1 MSLTKRHA
9 EKMGWFDD
17 QGYHGYENIV
27 EDAIGDI
34 GDYIEYQSRNISE
47 LNKTLEHDYIQKLG
61 FEGGFPLG
69 YKKGRIVISIYEDE
83 DTLDKFMVHVED
95 IKVGWAKTRYDL
107 HEIIEQFDED
117 ENFE

>member
-17 QGYHGYENIV
+17 QGYHEYE
-27 EDAIGDI
+27 DTI
-34 GDYIEYQSRNISE
+34 GDYIEYQSRNVPE
-47 LNKTLEHDYIQKLG
+47 LNKTLKHDYIKKLG

-83 DTLDKFMVHVED
+83 DTLDKFMVYVDD

-107 HEIIEQFDED
+107 HEIIDQFDEQ
-117 ENFE
+117 